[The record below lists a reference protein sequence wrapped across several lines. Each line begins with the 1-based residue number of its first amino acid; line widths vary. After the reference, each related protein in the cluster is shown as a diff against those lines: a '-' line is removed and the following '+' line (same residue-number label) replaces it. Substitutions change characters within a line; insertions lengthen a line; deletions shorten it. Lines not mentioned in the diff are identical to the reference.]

1 MDIVK
6 QHLEY
11 FRDESFVLP
20 EEFYP
25 FKREAIET
33 VLGECDF
40 HPRRFLSRLSRIT
53 VEALSKDVKEITSEF
68 VKTVPEIEEEEV
80 LGIEQ
85 L

>member
-11 FRDESFVLP
+11 FRDESFALP

-33 VLGECDF
+33 VIGECDF
-40 HPRRFLSRLSRIT
+40 HPRRFLSRFNRII

-68 VKTVPEIEEEEV
+68 GKTVPEIEEEPAP
-80 LGIEQ
+80 GIEQ